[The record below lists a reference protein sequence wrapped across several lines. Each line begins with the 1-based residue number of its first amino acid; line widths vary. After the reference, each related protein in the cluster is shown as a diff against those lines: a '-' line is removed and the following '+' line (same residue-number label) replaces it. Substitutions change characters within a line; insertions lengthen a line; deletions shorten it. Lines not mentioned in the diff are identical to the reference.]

1 MFSRIGRQIV
11 IITMTSYRVV
21 MYETGVNAVRCNKK
35 HTPSRVPI
43 SAAHCTEYRNSSQK
57 TNKPS
62 GIFEYF
68 QTLNNLTL
76 APLNPDEK
84 IKTETGKPMKRIM
97 LFLLTN
103 IAIMVVLSITLRLLG
118 VDSILAENG
127 SDLNIQALVILSG
140 VIGFG
145 GSFISLLISK
155 WMAKRM
161 TGAVVITNPVSNV
174 EKWLISTV
182 EKQAKIVGIKM
193 PEVAIFPSSAM
204 NAFATGASKNKALM
218 AVSQGLLDSMS
229 QGEIEAVVGHEM
241 SHIANGDMVTLALIQ
256 GVVNTFVV
264 FLSRVI
270 GHVVDRVILK
280 NNQGHGIGYFVSVI
294 VAQIVLSILASTIV
308 MYFSRKREFI
318 ADTGGADLAGHQN
331 MINALKRLGQVEPE
345 ALPEQ
350 MAAFGI
356 NDKGGVMALFSS
368 HPPIEDRI
376 VALEQR
382 ALRG

>member
-1 MFSRIGRQIV
+1 
-11 IITMTSYRVV
+11 
-21 MYETGVNAVRCNKK
+21 
-35 HTPSRVPI
+35 
-43 SAAHCTEYRNSSQK
+43 
-57 TNKPS
+57 
-62 GIFEYF
+62 
-68 QTLNNLTL
+68 
-76 APLNPDEK
+76 
-84 IKTETGKPMKRIM
+84 MKRIM

-161 TGAVVITNPVSNV
+161 TGAVVITNPGSNV

-218 AVSQGLLDSMS
+218 AVSQGLLDNMA

-280 NNQGHGIGYFVSVI
+280 NNQVHGIGYFVSVMI
-294 VAQIVLSILASTIV
+294 SQVVLSILASTIV

-345 ALPEQ
+345 PLPEQ

-356 NDKGGVMALFSS
+356 NDKGGIMALFSS
-368 HPPIEDRI
+368 HPPIDGRI
-376 VALEQR
+376 EALEQR
-382 ALRG
+382 SLTRS

>member
-1 MFSRIGRQIV
+1 
-11 IITMTSYRVV
+11 
-21 MYETGVNAVRCNKK
+21 
-35 HTPSRVPI
+35 
-43 SAAHCTEYRNSSQK
+43 
-57 TNKPS
+57 
-62 GIFEYF
+62 
-68 QTLNNLTL
+68 
-76 APLNPDEK
+76 
-84 IKTETGKPMKRIM
+84 MKRIF
-97 LFLLTN
+97 LFIMTN

-145 GSFISLLISK
+145 GSFISLLMSK
-155 WMAKRM
+155 WLAKRM
-161 TGAVVITNPVSNV
+161 TGAVVITNPTSNM

-193 PEVAIFPSSAM
+193 PEVAIFPAADM
-204 NAFATGASKNKALM
+204 NAFATGASKNKALV
-218 AVSQGLLDSMS
+218 AVSQGLLNNMS

-241 SHIANGDMVTLALIQ
+241 SHVANGDMVTLTLIQ

-264 FLSRVI
+264 FLSRIV

-280 NNQGHGIGYFVSVI
+280 NERGHGIGYFVTVMVSQV
-294 VAQIVLSILASTIV
+294 VLSILASTIV
-308 MYFSRKREFI
+308 MYFSRQREYI

-356 NDKGGVMALFSS
+356 NDKAGIMALFSS
-368 HPPIEDRI
+368 HPPIEDR
-376 VALEQR
+376 VAALEER
-382 ALRG
+382 AMRMRTA

>member
-1 MFSRIGRQIV
+1 
-11 IITMTSYRVV
+11 
-21 MYETGVNAVRCNKK
+21 
-35 HTPSRVPI
+35 
-43 SAAHCTEYRNSSQK
+43 
-57 TNKPS
+57 
-62 GIFEYF
+62 
-68 QTLNNLTL
+68 
-76 APLNPDEK
+76 
-84 IKTETGKPMKRIM
+84 MKRIL

-103 IAIMVVLSITLRLLG
+103 IAIMVVLSITLRILG

-161 TGAVVITNPVSNV
+161 TGAVVITDPGSNI
-174 EKWLISTV
+174 ERWLLSTV
-182 EKQAKIVGIKM
+182 EKQSKIVGIKM
-193 PEVAIFPSSAM
+193 PEVAIFPSPAM
-204 NAFATGASKNKALM
+204 NAFATGASKNRALV

-241 SHIANGDMVTLALIQ
+241 SHVANGDMVTLALIQ

-264 FLSRVI
+264 FLSRVV

-280 NNQGHGIGYFVSVI
+280 NNRGHGMGYFVTVM
-294 VAQIVLSILASTIV
+294 VTQVVLSILASTIV

-356 NDKGGVMALFSS
+356 NDKGGIMALFSS
-368 HPPIEDRI
+368 HPPIEARI
-376 VALEQR
+376 AALEER
-382 ALRG
+382 SKKHSMT

>member
-1 MFSRIGRQIV
+1 M
-11 IITMTSYRVV
+11 
-21 MYETGVNAVRCNKK
+21 
-35 HTPSRVPI
+35 
-43 SAAHCTEYRNSSQK
+43 
-57 TNKPS
+57 
-62 GIFEYF
+62 
-68 QTLNNLTL
+68 
-76 APLNPDEK
+76 
-84 IKTETGKPMKRIM
+84 
-97 LFLLTN
+97 TN

-145 GSFISLLISK
+145 GSFISLLMSK

-161 TGAVVITNPVSNV
+161 TGAVVIADPSSNI
-174 EKWLISTV
+174 ERWLIDIV
-182 EKQAKIVGIKM
+182 EKQAKIVGVKM
-193 PEVAIFPSSAM
+193 PEVAIFPSPAM

-264 FLSRVI
+264 FLSRIV
-270 GHVVDRVILK
+270 GHIVDRVILK
-280 NNQGHGIGYFVSVI
+280 NNQGHGIGYFVTVMISQV
-294 VAQIVLSILASTIV
+294 VLSVLASTIV

-368 HPPIEDRI
+368 HPPIEARI
-376 VALEQR
+376 AALEER
-382 ALRG
+382 AKGRA

>member
-1 MFSRIGRQIV
+1 
-11 IITMTSYRVV
+11 
-21 MYETGVNAVRCNKK
+21 
-35 HTPSRVPI
+35 
-43 SAAHCTEYRNSSQK
+43 
-57 TNKPS
+57 
-62 GIFEYF
+62 
-68 QTLNNLTL
+68 
-76 APLNPDEK
+76 
-84 IKTETGKPMKRIM
+84 M
-97 LFLLTN
+97 LFIMTN

-161 TGAVVITNPVSNV
+161 TGAVVITNPSTNI
-174 EKWLISTV
+174 ERWLIETT

-193 PEVAIFPSSAM
+193 PEVAIFPSTAM

-218 AVSQGLLDSMS
+218 AVSQGLLDNMS
-229 QGEIEAVVGHEM
+229 QGEIEAVIGHEM

-270 GHVVDRVILK
+270 GHIVDRVILK
-280 NNQGHGIGYFVSVI
+280 NERGHGIGYFVTVM
-294 VAQIVLSILASTIV
+294 VTQVVLSILASTIV

-356 NDKGGVMALFSS
+356 NDKGGIMALFSS
-368 HPPIEDRI
+368 HPPIEARI
-376 VALEQR
+376 AALEER
-382 ALRG
+382 AQKHS